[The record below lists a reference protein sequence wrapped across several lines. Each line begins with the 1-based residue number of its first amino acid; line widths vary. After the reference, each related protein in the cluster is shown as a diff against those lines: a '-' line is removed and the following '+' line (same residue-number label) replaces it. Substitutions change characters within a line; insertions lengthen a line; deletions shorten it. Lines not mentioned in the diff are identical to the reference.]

1 MIEKVLSLV
10 LLSLMIVGMA
20 LMGYVVFG
28 LDVANG
34 TSKFMNVGLALV
46 GLIMMCS
53 GVLGSIVSALMY
65 EDLFQF

>member
-10 LLSLMIVGMA
+10 LLGMMVVGMA

-34 TSKFMNVGLALV
+34 TSDFMNVDLAFN
-46 GLIMMCS
+46 GLIMLCV